1 MKITKL
7 IWIVAVVAIG
17 VFFMNKLLDERTK
30 RDVQRLETQRVELET
45 KTVVSKMAKDSN
57 AVIDWDKRLSK
68 DESYRMSPVLTIE
81 LEQLWQ
87 GDRPILFI
95 GSIKDI
101 SSGVGGD
108 YLVVIERGLFTS
120 DPMFETEL
128 RLSLHAPKALIDP
141 FLAKHPKLFADSGF
155 NNGVAVVAKVQA
167 INTSDELREDDER
180 VEVKTGLGELLEIQY
195 TGDVFF

>member
-17 VFFMNKLLDERTK
+17 VFFVNKLLDERTK

-45 KTVVSKMAKDSN
+45 KTGVSKMATDTN

-68 DESYRMSPVLTIE
+68 DENYRMSPVLTIE

>member
-7 IWIVAVVAIG
+7 IWIVVAVAIG
-17 VFFMNKLLDERTK
+17 VFFVNKLLDDRAK
-30 RDVQRLETQRVELET
+30 RDAQRAERHRVEQET
-45 KTVVSKMAKDSN
+45 KTVVSKMAADSN
-57 AVIDWDKRLSK
+57 AVADWDKRLSK
-68 DESYRMSPVLTIE
+68 DENYRMSPVLTIE
-81 LEQLWQ
+81 LEQLWL

-108 YLVVIERGLFTS
+108 YLVLMERGLFTS
-120 DPMFETEL
+120 DPMFTTEL

-155 NNGVAVVAKVQA
+155 NNGVAVVTKVQA
-167 INTSDELREDDER
+167 INTSDERGEDGER
-180 VEVKTGLGELLEIQY
+180 VEVKTGLGELLGIQY

>member
-17 VFFMNKLLDERTK
+17 VFFVNKLLDERTK

-45 KTVVSKMAKDSN
+45 KTGVSKMAMDTN
-57 AVIDWDKRLSK
+57 AVIGWDKRLSK
-68 DESYRMSPVLTIE
+68 DENYRMSPVLTIE

>member
-7 IWIVAVVAIG
+7 IWILVAVAIG
-17 VFFMNKLLDERTK
+17 VFFVNKLLDDRAK
-30 RDVQRLETQRVELET
+30 RDAQRAETHRVEQET
-45 KTVVSKMAKDSN
+45 KTVVSKMAADSN
-57 AVIDWDKRLSK
+57 AVTDWDKRLGK
-68 DESYRMSPVLTIE
+68 DENYRMSPVLTIE

-108 YLVVIERGLFTS
+108 YLVLMERGLFTS
-120 DPMFETEL
+120 DPMFSTEL
-128 RLSLHAPKALIDP
+128 RLSLRAPKALIDP
-141 FLAKHPKLFADSGF
+141 FLAKYPKLFADSGF

-167 INTSDELREDDER
+167 INTSDERGEDGER

>member
-17 VFFMNKLLDERTK
+17 VFFVNKLLDERTK

-45 KTVVSKMAKDSN
+45 KTGVSKMAMDTN

-68 DESYRMSPVLTIE
+68 DENYRMSPVLTIE